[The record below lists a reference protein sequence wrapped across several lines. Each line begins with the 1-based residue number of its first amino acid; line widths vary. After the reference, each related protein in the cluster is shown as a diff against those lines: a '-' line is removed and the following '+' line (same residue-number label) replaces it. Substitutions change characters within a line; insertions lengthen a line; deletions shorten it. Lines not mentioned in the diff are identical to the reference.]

1 MTREH
6 SQIISF
12 YRQKIVQLQI
22 ERAELTAVSAH
33 EACRHELLCVNGR
46 KIMFLHKCIAALK
59 QAG

>member
-22 ERAELTAVSAH
+22 ERAELTAVPNR
-33 EACRHELLCVNGR
+33 EACRQDLLNLNGR